1 MPGNT
6 STDAEELMAAGSAAT
21 LSFSIPV
28 RNMHSAFE
36 VTQPDDAEAGALLA
50 AAVTRKVAEG
60 GWDAGRF
67 IPGSDRGGGEGQAPG
82 EGAGVAANWAPIQ
95 SISAGAT
102 RLQ

>member
-6 STDAEELMAAGSAAT
+6 STDAEELMAAGNAAT

-50 AAVTRKVAEG
+50 AALTRRLAAG
-60 GWDAGRF
+60 GWDAARF
-67 IPGSDRGGGEGQAPG
+67 MPR
-82 EGAGVAANWAPIQ
+82 V
-95 SISAGAT
+95 
-102 RLQ
+102 